1 MRLPNPGNA
10 EIVARV
16 LGGDVEAF
24 KELVAPCRDRL
35 VRYATHMLGDSDEA
49 EDVVQESFV
58 RAYRGL
64 ARCGDPNRFDAWL
77 FRIVVNRCRT
87 AGARR
92 TRRARTVV
100 TDSAALMGT
109 EASGAEPGGEWFDEV
124 EAALRQ
130 LEPEQREAFLLRH
143 VEGMSYDEMRA
154 VTGAGESALKMRV
167 KRACDRLR
175 VLLQEWADG

>member
-1 MRLPNPGNA
+1 MRLPDPANVD
-10 EIVARV
+10 IVARV

-24 KELVAPCRDRL
+24 AGLVAPYRDRL
-35 VRYATHMLGDSDEA
+35 VRYATHMLGDADEA
-49 EDVVQESFV
+49 EDVVQDAFV
-58 RAYRGL
+58 RAYRSL
-64 ARCGDPNRFDAWL
+64 ARCADPSRFDAWL

-92 TRRARTVV
+92 ARRARTMLANHPAMVR
-100 TDSAALMGT
+100 AEAL
-109 EASGAEPGGEWFDEV
+109 EPPSLDGWFDEV

-143 VEGMSYDEMRA
+143 VEGMSYGEMA
-154 VTGAGESALKMRV
+154 VVTGAGESALKMRV

-175 VLLQEWADG
+175 LLLQEWKDD